1 MFGMGFF
8 EILVVLVVAIIF
20 LGPEKFPQAVV
31 DVVKFFRAVKKTLND
46 AKDTLDKEINIEEI
60 KKETLEYQKLFEN
73 KVESL
78 KGVKIEELEDA
89 KVTAENE
96 IKSIQDLMQ
105 DYQKSLETNTTPN
118 HLNEEVSNEE
128 ALNKE
133 VSSDEPPKEVKLAN
147 NTKEHDKEKSMFE
160 DLKPH
165 LQELRKRLMVSVA
178 TILVAFLGCFHFWK
192 NIFEFVKNSYKGTLI
207 QLSPIEGVMVAVK
220 ISFSA
225 AIVISMPII
234 FWQLWLFIAP
244 GLYKNEK
251 KVILPFV
258 FFGSGMFLIGAAFS
272 YYVVFPFIIEYLATF
287 GSDMFAANISASSYV
302 SFFTRLIL
310 GFGVA
315 FELPVLAYFLAKV
328 GLITDASLKAYFKY
342 AIVVIF
348 IVAAIITPPD
358 VVSQIFM
365 ALPLV
370 GLYGLSI
377 LIAKIVNPAPKD
389 NENDSEKDSE
399 NNAKEHTKSE

>member
-105 DYQKSLETNTTPN
+105 DYQKSLETNTIPN

-133 VSSDEPPKEVKLAN
+133 VSSGESPKEVKSATDN
-147 NTKEHDKEKSMFE
+147 NTKEHDKEK
-160 DLKPH
+160 
-165 LQELRKRLMVSVA
+165 
-178 TILVAFLGCFHFWK
+178 
-192 NIFEFVKNSYKGTLI
+192 
-207 QLSPIEGVMVAVK
+207 
-220 ISFSA
+220 
-225 AIVISMPII
+225 
-234 FWQLWLFIAP
+234 
-244 GLYKNEK
+244 
-251 KVILPFV
+251 
-258 FFGSGMFLIGAAFS
+258 
-272 YYVVFPFIIEYLATF
+272 
-287 GSDMFAANISASSYV
+287 
-302 SFFTRLIL
+302 
-310 GFGVA
+310 
-315 FELPVLAYFLAKV
+315 
-328 GLITDASLKAYFKY
+328 
-342 AIVVIF
+342 
-348 IVAAIITPPD
+348 
-358 VVSQIFM
+358 
-365 ALPLV
+365 
-370 GLYGLSI
+370 
-377 LIAKIVNPAPKD
+377 
-389 NENDSEKDSE
+389 
-399 NNAKEHTKSE
+399 EHV

>member
-105 DYQKSLETNTTPN
+105 NYQKSLETSTTPN

-133 VSSDEPPKEVKLAN
+133 VSSDEPPKEVKSATDN
-147 NTKEHDKEKSMFE
+147 NTKEHDKEK
-160 DLKPH
+160 
-165 LQELRKRLMVSVA
+165 
-178 TILVAFLGCFHFWK
+178 
-192 NIFEFVKNSYKGTLI
+192 
-207 QLSPIEGVMVAVK
+207 
-220 ISFSA
+220 
-225 AIVISMPII
+225 
-234 FWQLWLFIAP
+234 
-244 GLYKNEK
+244 
-251 KVILPFV
+251 
-258 FFGSGMFLIGAAFS
+258 
-272 YYVVFPFIIEYLATF
+272 
-287 GSDMFAANISASSYV
+287 
-302 SFFTRLIL
+302 
-310 GFGVA
+310 
-315 FELPVLAYFLAKV
+315 
-328 GLITDASLKAYFKY
+328 
-342 AIVVIF
+342 
-348 IVAAIITPPD
+348 
-358 VVSQIFM
+358 
-365 ALPLV
+365 
-370 GLYGLSI
+370 
-377 LIAKIVNPAPKD
+377 
-389 NENDSEKDSE
+389 
-399 NNAKEHTKSE
+399 EHV

>member
-105 DYQKSLETNTTPN
+105 DYQKSLETNTIPN

-133 VSSDEPPKEVKLAN
+133 ISSDESPKEVRSATDN
-147 NTKEHDKEKSMFE
+147 STKEHDKEK
-160 DLKPH
+160 
-165 LQELRKRLMVSVA
+165 
-178 TILVAFLGCFHFWK
+178 
-192 NIFEFVKNSYKGTLI
+192 
-207 QLSPIEGVMVAVK
+207 
-220 ISFSA
+220 
-225 AIVISMPII
+225 
-234 FWQLWLFIAP
+234 
-244 GLYKNEK
+244 
-251 KVILPFV
+251 
-258 FFGSGMFLIGAAFS
+258 
-272 YYVVFPFIIEYLATF
+272 
-287 GSDMFAANISASSYV
+287 
-302 SFFTRLIL
+302 
-310 GFGVA
+310 
-315 FELPVLAYFLAKV
+315 
-328 GLITDASLKAYFKY
+328 
-342 AIVVIF
+342 
-348 IVAAIITPPD
+348 
-358 VVSQIFM
+358 
-365 ALPLV
+365 
-370 GLYGLSI
+370 
-377 LIAKIVNPAPKD
+377 
-389 NENDSEKDSE
+389 
-399 NNAKEHTKSE
+399 EHV